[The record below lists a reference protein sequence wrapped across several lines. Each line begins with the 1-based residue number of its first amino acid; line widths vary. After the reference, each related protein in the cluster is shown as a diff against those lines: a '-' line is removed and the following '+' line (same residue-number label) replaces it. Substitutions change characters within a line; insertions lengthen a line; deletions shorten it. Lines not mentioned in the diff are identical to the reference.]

1 MNKTKEALI
10 KKLYSI
16 WDDREFVAGVVSF
29 LDEEFEMKQ
38 VLDHIEANE
47 DITPSELLLIAL
59 SIDKDRGKDFI
70 IEPNIVSEIIKKE
83 D

>member
-10 KKLYSI
+10 EKLYSI
-16 WDDREFVAGVVSF
+16 WDNRDFVLGVISP

-38 VLDHIEANE
+38 VLNYIEANE
-47 DITPSELLLIAL
+47 DVTPSELLLVAL

-70 IEPNIVSEIIKKE
+70 IETDFTKE
-83 D
+83 MIRKD

>member
-1 MNKTKEALI
+1 MNKTKEILI

-16 WDDREFVAGVVSF
+16 WDNRDFVLGVISP

-38 VLDHIEANE
+38 VLDYIEANE
-47 DITPSELLLIAL
+47 DATPSELLLVAL

-70 IEPNIVSEIIKKE
+70 IETDFTKEMVKKE
-83 D
+83 Q

>member
-16 WDDREFVAGVVSF
+16 WDNRDFVAGVVSF

-47 DITPSELLLIAL
+47 DVTPSDLLLIAL

-70 IEPNIVSEIIKKE
+70 IEPNLTSEMTRNE
-83 D
+83 